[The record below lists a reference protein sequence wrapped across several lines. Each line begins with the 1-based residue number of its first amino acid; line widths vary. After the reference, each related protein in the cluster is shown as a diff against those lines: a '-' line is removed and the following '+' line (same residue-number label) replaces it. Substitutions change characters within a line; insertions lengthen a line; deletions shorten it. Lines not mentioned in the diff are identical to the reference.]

1 LRGARP
7 PSAAVVAPCALTT
20 RSTRTRHR
28 RGFSWRPNA
37 RSIAPL
43 RATLARR
50 LPWFVRAHVEF
61 APRFAFS
68 SAPASRISTGAFS
81 RQASLAATTTTS
93 RAPGAA
99 RRRVFHRPWLTV
111 TFGLSSGHRNLRRS
125 AFARQGTVMAY
136 GSGVGVAW
144 TASPLEHVGAV
155 CLPTLCRR
163 RRAARPNHAVNT
175 DAHRRRC
182 APWWPPVTL
191 VR

>member
-1 LRGARP
+1 MR
-7 PSAAVVAPCALTT
+7 LTT
-20 RSTRTRHR
+20 RSTRTPTGGASRL
-28 RGFSWRPNA
+28 GG
-37 RSIAPL
+37 
-43 RATLARR
+43 RR

-99 RRRVFHRPWLTV
+99 RRRVFRRPWLTV
-111 TFGLSSGHRNLRRS
+111 TFGLSSRHRNLRRS

-175 DAHRRRC
+175 DAHRRRF
-182 APWWPPVTL
+182 APWWSPVTL
-191 VR
+191 VRWASRESQVPRSRTRGLRE